1 MKNLISNKITI
12 LALHLGTGGVEKYL
26 SSLCKMLENNYEIEI
41 ISTYKLNDKPSFDFS
56 DKIKIKYLINEG
68 PCREE
73 LKKSIK
79 KLNII
84 NIFKYL
90 FINIKILLLKYIKN
104 IEFIKKIDSKYIITT
119 RIFHNKI
126 VNKYLKDNN
135 YIKIATEHNY
145 PTDKYKN
152 KLINSITNYD
162 YLVVVSKELE
172 SIYKKE
178 NLNNCKCIYI
188 PNVID
193 FVPNDVKEKEE
204 NSIISIGRLSKEK
217 GYSDLIDVINILK
230 DKNKNIKLY
239 LIGDGTEKDCLQ
251 NKINELNLNK
261 NIKLLGFL
269 DFKKCSEY
277 LSKSKVY
284 VMSSYTES
292 FGLVL
297 IEAMSHKLPCIAF
310 DSASGARELLSNGKG
325 ILISNRDKYEMSNKI
340 YELLNNNEEYKKYSL
355 NGYEYSKNFLINNV
369 KKDWINLIKS
379 R

>member
-1 MKNLISNKITI
+1 MENLNPNKITI

-26 SSLCKMLENNYEIEI
+26 SSLCKMLENNYEVEI
-41 ISTYKLNDKPSFDFS
+41 ISTYKLNEKPAFDFS
-56 DKIKIKYLINEG
+56 NKIKITYLINEG
-68 PCREE
+68 PYREE

-79 KLNII
+79 KLNVI

-90 FINIKILLLKYIKN
+90 FKNIKILLLKYIRN
-104 IEFIKKIDSKYIITT
+104 IESIKKIDSKYVITT
-119 RIFHNKI
+119 RVFHNKF
-126 VNKYLKDNN
+126 VNKYLKDNK
-135 YIKIATEHNY
+135 YVKIATEHNY
-145 PTDKYKN
+145 PTDKYKKN
-152 KLINSITNYD
+152 LINSINNYN

-172 SIYKKE
+172 NIYSKE
-178 NLNNCKCIYI
+178 NLNKCKCIYI

-193 FVPNDVKEKEE
+193 SIPSVKSNKEE

-230 DKNKNIKLY
+230 NRNESIKLY
-239 LIGDGTEKDCLQ
+239 LIGDGAEKDSLQ

-310 DSASGARELLSNGKG
+310 DSASGARELLSNDNG
-325 ILISNRDKYEMSNKI
+325 ILIKNRDLKEMSNKI
-340 YELLNNNEEYKKYSL
+340 YELLTNTEEYKKYSTK
-355 NGYEYSKNFLINNV
+355 GYEFSKRFLLDNV
-369 KKDWINLIKS
+369 KKEWINLIKS